1 MRLLLAAVALLPLV
15 PTEAAAESWYLVGG
29 NENTR
34 TYVDLSS
41 LRPLDNKMIGD
52 IQSVYS
58 TPLDGDI
65 WGVKIRQE
73 FDCTGNYFRTLQYS
87 YYGAR
92 GAYIDTE
99 ASETIN
105 EQKVPAPDSINEAVM
120 EFVCYRTGG
129 TQVAN
134 PFDDAAANF

>member
-1 MRLLLAAVALLPLV
+1 MRLWLAAAALLPLV
-15 PTEAAAESWYLVGG
+15 PAEAAAESWYLVGG
-29 NENTR
+29 NEATR

-41 LRPLDNKMIGD
+41 LRAIDNKMIGD

-58 TPLDGDI
+58 TPLDGGI

-73 FDCTGNYFRTLQYS
+73 FDCSGNYFRTLQYS
-87 YYGAR
+87 YYGAG
-92 GAYIDTE
+92 GAFMDTE

-105 EQKVPAPDSINEAVM
+105 ENKTPAPDSINEGVM
-120 EFVCYRTGG
+120 QFVCYRTGG
-129 TQVAN
+129 TQVVN